1 MKKRKILPIGKKDLQ
16 NIFHLFNTYSLSS
29 NTFENNAVVIFEIK
43 SKNVKE
49 LLDNELL
56 SGIISNKRKSVFL
69 TAEVSDDIK
78 SVKFIVKQ
86 NRALGAIKQ
95 TDFLNLE
102 KVRFLL
108 STESYLSLQ
117 VYMKTCKNN
126 FQIKEVNSELIKLK
140 SELTKVSRT
149 LINLLLLEKSD
160 FQILIKR
167 RKLTSLEEKQVFIT
181 YNYYCERL
189 DEHSSK
195 IDDAETQKRV
205 EKENKKIN
213 EILELC
219 YQIAEKHKLR
229 IPRKYQRTTLII
241 DELWYKSKKRG
252 WFLVFI
258 LFIFLLIKR
267 HL

>member
-1 MKKRKILPIGKKDLQ
+1 MKKRKILPIGKDLKK
-16 NIFHLFNTYSLSS
+16 IFHLFNTYSLSS

-69 TAEVSDDIK
+69 TAEISDDIK

-102 KVRFLL
+102 KVRILL
-108 STESYLSLQ
+108 SNESYLSLQ

-126 FQIKEVNSELIKLK
+126 FQIKEFNSELINLK

-149 LINLLLLEKSD
+149 LSNLLLLEKSD
-160 FQILIKR
+160 FEILMDR
-167 RKLTSLEEKQVFIT
+167 EKLTSLEEKQVFIT
-181 YNYYCERL
+181 YNYYGERL
-189 DEHSSK
+189 DANASK
-195 IDDAETQKRV
+195 IDDAKTQTKAL
-205 EKENKKIN
+205 ELNKQIE
-213 EILELC
+213 EILKLC
-219 YQIAEKHKLR
+219 YQIAEKHNLK
-229 IPRKYQRTTLII
+229 IPKKYQRKTIKFI
-241 DELWYKSKKRG
+241 DNL
-252 WFLVFI
+252 
-258 LFIFLLIKR
+258 
-267 HL
+267 